1 MTHFAE
7 TISTKAMVS
16 SGWLNFGPD
25 AGSQDVG
32 DQDLD
37 ERVHEV
43 VDLEHR
49 EDRGPDGEPK
59 PAPELS

>member
-1 MTHFAE
+1 MIHFAE
-7 TISTKAMVS
+7 TKHESDGS

-37 ERVHEV
+37 QRVHEV